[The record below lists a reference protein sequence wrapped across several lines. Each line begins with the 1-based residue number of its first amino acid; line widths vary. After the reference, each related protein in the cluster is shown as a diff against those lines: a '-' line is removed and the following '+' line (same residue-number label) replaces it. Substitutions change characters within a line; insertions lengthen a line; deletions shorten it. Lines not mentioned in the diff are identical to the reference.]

1 MVGILQWPFGPVDV
15 ISLIATWRWKRCHQ
29 RDTNTGCVCFTLR
42 QGIPWLHVH
51 LQSACGRVAYSY
63 KSPTNLAGNFLHMTC
78 GTLWIC
84 ELKLKKWPIF
94 SKKKPRPSTTIMS
107 GTPRVK
113 VTSSAILPRF
123 LDGPLGQ
130 CWGGPYWGAMVTDAL
145 LMDHIISKLGK
156 GYRFFFSVRETIFTW
171 NDSFDF
177 ICMWCVDHDVR
188 KLRFCDSFLMFFFST
203 DFGPGKQV
211 EDTEPTPEEVAEKK
225 QEERYCRLLRN
236 KTASNVKSDS
246 NMSFFSASW
255 PLKIHSHWHA
265 SILHL
270 FFPHSTENIGVL
282 HLTPSDPLMDWP
294 SLVWLEQSQAGWIT
308 PLLLLVKVWSS
319 QPWPQGIPGDTW
331 GYLGRY
337 DWLCPFSDKDE
348 AGTTTA
354 SAIFL
359 LFCILQFFVKFR
371 PQRIRESS

>member
-188 KLRFCDSFLMFFFST
+188 KLRFCDSFLMFFFQPIL
-203 DFGPGKQV
+203 D
-211 EDTEPTPEEVAEKK
+211 PENRLKT
-225 QEERYCRLLRN
+225 QNRLLKKLQRKSRKN
-236 KTASNVKSDS
+236 ATVAFWETKRPPMWSQTQTWVFLVLVDPWKFTHIDMLLFCTYFFLIQLKTLECYILPHLILSWIGLHWFDWNNLRPGESRPCFCWSKSD
-246 NMSFFSASW
+246 
-255 PLKIHSHWHA
+255 LLSHDHRGY
-265 SILHL
+265 L
-270 FFPHSTENIGVL
+270 
-282 HLTPSDPLMDWP
+282 
-294 SLVWLEQSQAGWIT
+294 
-308 PLLLLVKVWSS
+308 
-319 QPWPQGIPGDTW
+319 GIPGDTW
-331 GYLGRY
+331 VGMTGCARFPTKTRLEPRQ
-337 DWLCPFSDKDE
+337 LPRSFSY
-348 AGTTTA
+348 
-354 SAIFL
+354 SAY
-359 LFCILQFFVKFR
+359 C
-371 PQRIRESS
+371 SSL